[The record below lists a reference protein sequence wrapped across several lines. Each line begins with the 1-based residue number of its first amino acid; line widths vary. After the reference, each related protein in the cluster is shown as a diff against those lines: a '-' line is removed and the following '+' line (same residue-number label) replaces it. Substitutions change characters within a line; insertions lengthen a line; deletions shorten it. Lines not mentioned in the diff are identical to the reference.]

1 MRELELCFIDASG
14 KLMYVYQHLQILL
27 LVAYAIHAA
36 DGRIEYKHQVMPEIL
51 GRDALPMDGDEVRYL
66 LRHDT

>member
-1 MRELELCFIDASG
+1 M
-14 KLMYVYQHLQILL
+14 LL

-36 DGRIEYKHQVMPEIL
+36 DGRIEYKHQVMPDIL

-66 LRHDT
+66 LRCDT

>member
-1 MRELELCFIDASG
+1 MLI
-14 KLMYVYQHLQILL
+14 

-36 DGRIEYKHQVMPEIL
+36 DRSIQYKDQVMPDIF

-66 LRHDT
+66 LRHDTYAV